1 MTKAQAK
8 VLRARIVANRA
19 DARAGVTLDT
29 GALIQLEKGNRKA
42 AQVLDAATDEGLP
55 IRLPAAVLAE
65 FWNGQHGRSITMLI
79 EAATLAD
86 TRLLAQAAGEALA
99 DRGRTRRGPGVVDAL
114 VAATAHAFGDA
125 VLTTDPDDFRTLAQH
140 FRGLRV
146 IAL

>member
-1 MTKAQAK
+1 MTRAQAK
-8 VLRARIVANRA
+8 VLRARIVANRTE
-19 DARAGVTLDT
+19 ARAGLTLDT

-42 AQVLDAATDEGLP
+42 AQVLAAATDEGLP

-65 FWNGQHGRSITMLI
+65 FWNGRHGRSITMLI

-86 TRLLAQAAGEALA
+86 TRLLAQAAGEAPA
-99 DRGRTRRGPGVVDAL
+99 GRGRARRSPSVVDAL

-125 VLTTDPDDFRTLAQH
+125 VLTTDPDDFRTLAHH